1 MQKKTFTFSIRPYRN
16 KHRPNYKYKIYLPEE
31 CSSKSSDFL
40 SDGVK
45 GRPYKLFKTK
55 KDAEDFIAQNRPSSN
70 AIDYK
75 SALLPEEKRQEF
87 VRCEDLLLKYFITDS
102 VFDVVRN
109 YTLFLEEMKS
119 YRYFSLDDVKRRLVE
134 LDSERKKSYSI
145 QLKEAYAEYLSEL
158 VLQKKSPSHIKNTR
172 QRILRLIG
180 SGIIDCKK
188 PLYDEIECKKADVFF
203 NYIFGLKNLKDRSR
217 KKHVSAKTIQDYF
230 ISYKAFFGWCWKR
243 EYIPQNPFE
252 KLSRPKVVSKEATIY
267 KPEQIEILI
276 EKAKSLNRR
285 DILRFI
291 LIGAYLGLR
300 HIEIGKLKFSDLD
313 FINKQVVLSA
323 EITKTSQRRVVKM
336 PPIFFEYATSIFPHL
351 FNGESMLPVI
361 KKGFEGR
368 LKRFMRTLPFK
379 WIRNGLRH
387 SCATYYLAL
396 TNNEYETARQLGH
409 SPEVLK
415 QNYLGLIREPSDIQ
429 RYWQIDTKSP

>member
-1 MQKKTFTFSIRPYRN
+1 MQKKSFTFTIRPYHN

-31 CSSKSSDFL
+31 CSNKSSDFL

-55 KDAEDFIAQNRPSSN
+55 KDAEDFITQNRPSSN

-87 VRCEDLLLKYFITDS
+87 VRCEDLLGKYFIKDS

-145 QLKEAYAEYLSEL
+145 KLKEAYSEYQTEL
-158 VLQKKSPSHIKNTR
+158 ILQKKSPSHLKNTK
-172 QRILRLIG
+172 QRMLRLIG
-180 SGIIDCKK
+180 SKIIDCGK
-188 PLYDEIECKKADVFF
+188 PLFDEIERKKADVFF
-203 NYIFGLKNLKDRSR
+203 NYIFGLKNLKTG
-217 KKHVSAKTIQDYF
+217 KCVSQKTIQDYF
-230 ISYKAFFGWCWKR
+230 ISYKAFFGWCLKR
-243 EYIPQNPFE
+243 EYIPRNPFE
-252 KLSRPKVVSKEATIY
+252 NISRPKVVSKEATIY
-267 KPEQIEILI
+267 KPEQVKALI
-276 EKAKSLNRR
+276 DEAKSLNRR

-300 HIEIGKLKFSDLD
+300 HVEIGKLKFSDLD
-313 FINKQVVLSA
+313 FINRQVVLSA

-336 PPIFFEYATSIFPHL
+336 PSIFFEYATSVFPHL
-351 FNGESMLPVI
+351 FNGESMLSVLE
-361 KKGFEGR
+361 KGFEGR
-368 LKRFMRTLPFK
+368 LKRFMGTLPFK
-379 WIRNGLRH
+379 WIHNGLRH

-429 RYWQIDTKSP
+429 RYWQR